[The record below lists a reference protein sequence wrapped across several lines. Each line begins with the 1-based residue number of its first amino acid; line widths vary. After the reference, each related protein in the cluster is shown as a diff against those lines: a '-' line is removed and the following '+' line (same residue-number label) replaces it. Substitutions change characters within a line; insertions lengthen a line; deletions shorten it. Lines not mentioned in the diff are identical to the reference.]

1 MRCDTLRCDTD
12 LHQDEEGRE
21 EQQGRPL
28 DPGEHGLHVVPVGE
42 QEQQERTQ
50 QRRPAQAQSAWKKKN
65 NTALDWT
72 LNDRQRT
79 ITVSFFQE
87 KR

>member
-1 MRCDTLRCDTD
+1 MYQHVNCIIERIRSRCVAIRYVAFTD

-50 QRRPAQAQSAWKKKN
+50 QRRPAQAQSAWKKKQYG
-65 NTALDWT
+65 AWLDP
-72 LNDRQRT
+72 
-79 ITVSFFQE
+79 
-87 KR
+87 